1 MSTSVPRM
9 TFRLRP
15 MPELVGLHTRLRSGA
30 EERYD
35 ELHRAVWPDV
45 LERIRSVGITRWLI
59 FRDGLDLFH
68 VVECDDYDA
77 AIEELAGDPV
87 NVRWQAE
94 VAPLM
99 EKTHDYSGAASDRL
113 PAIFDLG

>member
-1 MSTSVPRM
+1 VTER
-9 TFRLRP
+9 
-15 MPELVGLHTRLRSGA
+15 VGLHTRLVPGA
-30 EERYD
+30 EARYD

-45 LERIRSVGITRWLI
+45 LAAIGRVGIARWLI

-68 VVECDDYDA
+68 YIECENYDA
-77 AIEELAGDPV
+77 AIADLADDPE

-99 EKTHDYSGAASDRL
+99 AKAHDYSGDSSDRL
-113 PAIFDLG
+113 PVIFELGR

>member
-1 MSTSVPRM
+1 
-9 TFRLRP
+9 
-15 MPELVGLHTRLRSGA
+15 MPERVGLHTRLRAGA
-30 EERYD
+30 EDAYD

-45 LERIRSVGITRWLI
+45 LAAIERVGITRWLI

-68 VVECDDYDA
+68 YVECDDYEA
-77 AIEELAGDPV
+77 AIAELAGDPV

-99 EKTHDYSGAASDRL
+99 AKAHDYSGESSDRL
-113 PAIFDLG
+113 PVIFDLGA

>member
-1 MSTSVPRM
+1 VSISVPPTTCRS
-9 TFRLRP
+9 TV
-15 MPELVGLHTRLRSGA
+15 PERIGLHTRLRAGS

-45 LERIRSVGITRWLI
+45 IAAIERAGIARWLI

-68 VVECDDYDA
+68 YVECDDYDA
-77 AIEELAGDPV
+77 AIAELADDPV

-99 EKTHDYSGAASDRL
+99 EKAHDYSGKSSDRL
-113 PAIFDLG
+113 PVIFDLG

>member
-1 MSTSVPRM
+1 
-9 TFRLRP
+9 
-15 MPELVGLHTRLRSGA
+15 MPEHVGLHTRLRPGA

-35 ELHRAVWPDV
+35 ELHRAVWPEV
-45 LERIRSVGITRWLI
+45 LAAIERVAIRRWLI

-68 VVECDDYDA
+68 YVECDDYDA
-77 AIEELAGDPV
+77 AIAALADDPV

-99 EKTHDYSGAASDRL
+99 EKAHDYSGESSDRL
-113 PAIFDLG
+113 RAIFELGA